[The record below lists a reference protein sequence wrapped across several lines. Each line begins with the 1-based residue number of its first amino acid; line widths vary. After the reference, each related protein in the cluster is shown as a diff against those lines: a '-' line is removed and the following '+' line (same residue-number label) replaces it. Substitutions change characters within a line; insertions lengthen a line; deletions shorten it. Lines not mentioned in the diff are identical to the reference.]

1 MNIKFSY
8 YYGKEADQ
16 YSFFKIPKILYT
28 DSIFKTLSSDAKVLY
43 SILLDRMS
51 LSMKNGWLD
60 EENKVFIIFTIDEI
74 EETMNIGRN
83 KAINIMKEIQD
94 FGLIE
99 KKRRG
104 LGKPNI
110 IYVKS
115 FLVETIEENGK
126 MEEEKN
132 GDRSLND
139 KFQEVSKANLQKFEK
154 QTSRNLKNKPQ
165 EVSKTNCNKTNI
177 NKTKKSDTDIS
188 KTTSIDKTGCKRKS
202 KKGEGGQ
209 VEKIIKQNI
218 SYFDFMDRDSPTK
231 ENIDFIVEIMVD
243 AVESKRDLKINQTW
257 ISYEKIKEKF
267 LSIKKEHIEYILSVL
282 RENTSK
288 ITHFRAYLL
297 SIIYNAPINIIY
309 YNKQSKDVR
318 NFENYADDEKLWK
331 EFLKGQWVKSF
342 KK

>member
-43 SILLDRMS
+43 AILLDRMS

-115 FLVETIEENGK
+115 FLVETKEENRTA
-126 MEEEKN
+126 EEEISE
-132 GDRSLND
+132 DRSLNV
-139 KFQEVSKANLQKFEK
+139 KFQEVSKTNLQKFEK
-154 QTSRNLKNKPQ
+154 QTSRNLENKPQ
-165 EVSKTNCNKTNI
+165 EVSKTNCNKTNT
-177 NKTKKSDTDIS
+177 NKTEYSNTDFNHTSPRSPS
-188 KTTSIDKTGCKRKS
+188 KTSGINHQEQDL
-202 KKGEGGQ
+202 E
-209 VEKIIKQNI
+209 VEETIQTLKQNI
-218 SYFDFMDRDSPTK
+218 EYLSLIEERAEEKETIDLMLNLMTEVIKNKTDR
-231 ENIDFIVEIMVD
+231 
-243 AVESKRDLKINQTW
+243 RINQSR
-257 ISYEKIKEKF
+257 IPFERLKEQ
-267 LSIKKEHIEYILSVL
+267 LLTLKKEHIDYVLLVLS
-282 RENTSK
+282 ENKNK
-288 ITHFRAYLL
+288 ISNLRAYLL
-297 SIIYNAPINIIY
+297 SLLYNASVNILGMKKHQEPDTTDY
-309 YNKQSKDVR
+309 SKDQQIWR
-318 NFENYADDEKLWK
+318 AFFDTT
-331 EFLKGQWVKSF
+331 
-342 KK
+342 

>member
-43 SILLDRMS
+43 AILLDRMS

-110 IYVKS
+110 IYVKN
-115 FLVETIEENGK
+115 FLVETENR
-126 MEEEKN
+126 EEEKRQEKEGN
-132 GDRSLND
+132 MDHIEEHLD
-139 KFQEVSKANLQKFEK
+139 AKFQKVSNINLQKFEK
-154 QTSRNLKNKPQ
+154 QTSRNLENKPQ
-165 EVSKTNCNKTNI
+165 EVSKTNCNKTNT
-177 NKTKKSDTDIS
+177 NKTEYSDTDFNNTSPISPS
-188 KTTSIDKTGCKRKS
+188 KTNGIK
-202 KKGEGGQ
+202 ENPE
-209 VEKIIKQNI
+209 VEEDIETLKQNI
-218 SYFDFMDRDSPTK
+218 EYFSLIQEKPEEKETIDLILNLMTEVIKNKTDR
-231 ENIDFIVEIMVD
+231 
-243 AVESKRDLKINQTW
+243 RINQSR
-257 ISYEKIKEKF
+257 IPFERLKEQ
-267 LSIKKEHIEYILSVL
+267 LLTLKKEHIDYVLLVLS
-282 RENTSK
+282 ENKNK
-288 ITHFRAYLL
+288 ISNLRAYLL
-297 SIIYNAPINIIY
+297 SLLYNAPVNILGMKVHQEPAAVDY
-309 YNKQSKDVR
+309 SKDQQIWQ
-318 NFENYADDEKLWK
+318 A
-331 EFLKGQWVKSF
+331 FLDTT
-342 KK
+342 

>member
-331 EFLKGQWVKSF
+331 ELLKGQ
-342 KK
+342 

>member
-1 MNIKFSY
+1 MENTA
-8 YYGKEADQ
+8 E
-16 YSFFKIPKILYT
+16 
-28 DSIFKTLSSDAKVLY
+28 SS
-43 SILLDRMS
+43 
-51 LSMKNGWLD
+51 KNGWLD

-83 KAINIMKEIQD
+83 KAINIIKEIQD

-115 FLVETIEENGK
+115 FLVETIEENGT

-132 GDRSLND
+132 EDRSLND

-165 EVSKTNCNKTNI
+165 EVSKANCNKTNI

-218 SYFDFMDRDSPTK
+218 SYFDFMDRDSPTR

-243 AVESKRDLKINQTW
+243 AVESKRDLKINQTC

-331 EFLKGQWVKSF
+331 EFLKGQ
-342 KK
+342 

>member
-43 SILLDRMS
+43 AILLDRMS

-115 FLVETIEENGK
+115 FLVETIEENRT

-132 GDRSLND
+132 EDRSLND

-154 QTSRNLKNKPQ
+154 QTSRNLKNKSQ

-177 NKTKKSDTDIS
+177 NKTKKSETDIS
-188 KTTSIDKTGCKRKS
+188 ETTSIYKTGCKRKS

-218 SYFDFMDRDSPTK
+218 SYFDFMDRDSPTR

-331 EFLKGQWVKSF
+331 EFLKGQ
-342 KK
+342 

>member
-51 LSMKNGWLD
+51 LSMKNRWLD
-60 EENKVFIIFTIDEI
+60 ENNKVFIIFTIDEI

-115 FLVETIEENGK
+115 FLVENT
-126 MEEEKN
+126 EEKN
-132 GDRSLND
+132 IEKKENIDEEKS
-139 KFQEVSKANLQKFEK
+139 KYKIQEVSKANLQKFEN
-154 QTSRNLKNKPQ
+154 QTSRGLENKLT
-165 EVSKTNCNKTNI
+165 EVAKTNCNKTNI
-177 NKTKKSDTDIS
+177 NKTEKIDTDIS
-188 KTTSIDKTGCKRKS
+188 NTSTIDNLKHKREIKNIEE
-202 KKGEGGQ
+202 GE
-209 VEKIIKQNI
+209 VEKNIKKNI
-218 SYFDFMDRDSPTK
+218 SYLDFINGDMDLK
-231 ENIDFIVEIMVD
+231 ETIEFIVEVMVD
-243 AVESKRDLKINQTW
+243 AVESKKDLKINQT
-257 ISYEKIKEKF
+257 IVGYEKVRERF
-267 LSIKKEHIEYILSVL
+267 LSIKKEHIDYVLSVIK
-282 RENTSK
+282 ENTSK

-297 SIIYNAPINIIY
+297 SIIYNAPMNIIY
-309 YNKQSKDVR
+309 YNKQSLR
-318 NFENYADDEKLWK
+318 EINYKNYDDDKKLWQD
-331 EFLKGQWVKSF
+331 FLKEK
-342 KK
+342 

>member
-43 SILLDRMS
+43 AILLDRMS

-60 EENKVFIIFTIDEI
+60 DENKVFIIFTIEEI

-110 IYVKS
+110 IYVKN
-115 FLVETIEENGK
+115 FLVETMEENSTVR
-126 MEEEKN
+126 EKTCE
-132 GDRSLND
+132 DRSLND

-154 QTSRNLKNKPQ
+154 QTSRNLKTKPQ

-177 NKTKKSDTDIS
+177 NKTKKSDTDMS
-188 KTTSIDKTGCKRKS
+188 KTTSIGKTAHKRKLKTGEERN
-202 KKGEGGQ
+202 
-209 VEKIIKQNI
+209 IKQNI
-218 SYFDFMDRDSPTK
+218 SYLDFMDRDSPTK
-231 ENIDFIVEIMVD
+231 ETIDFIVEIMVD
-243 AVESKRDLKINQTW
+243 AVEGKRDLKINQSW
-257 ISYEKIKEKF
+257 LSYEKIRER
-267 LSIKKEHIEYILSVL
+267 LLEIKKEHIEYVLSVL
-282 RENTSK
+282 KENTSK

-297 SIIYNAPINIIY
+297 SILYNAPINSVY
-309 YNKQSKDVR
+309 YNKQEK
-318 NFENYADDEKLWK
+318 NTGNIGNYTDDEKIWQD
-331 EFLKGQWVKSF
+331 FLKGK
-342 KK
+342 

>member
-43 SILLDRMS
+43 AILLDRMS

-115 FLVETIEENGK
+115 FLVETKEENRTA
-126 MEEEKN
+126 EEETSK
-132 GDRSLND
+132 LP
-139 KFQEVSKANLQKFEK
+139 EVSKANLQKFEK
-154 QTSRNLKNKPQ
+154 QTSRNLENKPQ
-165 EVSKTNCNKTNI
+165 EVSKTNCNKTNT
-177 NKTKKSDTDIS
+177 NKTKKSEHDIS
-188 KTTSIDKTGCKRKS
+188 KTASIDKTGCKRKL
-202 KKGEGGQ
+202 KKEEGGQ

-218 SYFDFMDRDSPTK
+218 SYLDFMDRDSPTK
-231 ENIDFIVEIMVD
+231 ENIDFVVEIMVD
-243 AVESKRDLKINQTW
+243 AVEGKRDLKINQTW
-257 ISYEKIKEKF
+257 ISYEKIRGRLLE
-267 LSIKKEHIEYILSVL
+267 IKKEHIEYVLSVL
-282 RENTSK
+282 KENTSK

-309 YNKQSKDVR
+309 YNKQST
-318 NFENYADDEKLWK
+318 NTGNLGNYADDERIWQD
-331 EFLKGQWVKSF
+331 FLKGK
-342 KK
+342 

>member
-43 SILLDRMS
+43 AILLDRMS

-115 FLVETIEENGK
+115 FLVETKEENRTA
-126 MEEEKN
+126 EEETSE
-132 GDRSLND
+132 DRSLNV

-154 QTSRNLKNKPQ
+154 QTSRNLENKPQ
-165 EVSKTNCNKTNI
+165 EVSKTNCNKTNT
-177 NKTKKSDTDIS
+177 NKTEYSNTDFNHTSPRSPS
-188 KTTSIDKTGCKRKS
+188 KTSGINHQEQDP
-202 KKGEGGQ
+202 E
-209 VEKIIKQNI
+209 VEETIQTLKQNI
-218 SYFDFMDRDSPTK
+218 EYLSLIEERAEEKETIDLMLNLMTEVIKNKTDR
-231 ENIDFIVEIMVD
+231 
-243 AVESKRDLKINQTW
+243 RINQSR
-257 ISYEKIKEKF
+257 IPFERLKEQ
-267 LSIKKEHIEYILSVL
+267 LLTLKKEHWSY
-282 RENTSK
+282 
-288 ITHFRAYLL
+288 
-297 SIIYNAPINIIY
+297 
-309 YNKQSKDVR
+309 
-318 NFENYADDEKLWK
+318 
-331 EFLKGQWVKSF
+331 VK
-342 KK
+342 K

>member
-43 SILLDRMS
+43 AILLDRMS

-115 FLVETIEENGK
+115 FLVETKEENRTA
-126 MEEEKN
+126 EEEISE
-132 GDRSLND
+132 DRSLNV

-154 QTSRNLKNKPQ
+154 QTSRNFKNK
-165 EVSKTNCNKTNI
+165 
-177 NKTKKSDTDIS
+177 
-188 KTTSIDKTGCKRKS
+188 
-202 KKGEGGQ
+202 
-209 VEKIIKQNI
+209 
-218 SYFDFMDRDSPTK
+218 
-231 ENIDFIVEIMVD
+231 
-243 AVESKRDLKINQTW
+243 L
-257 ISYEKIKEKF
+257 
-267 LSIKKEHIEYILSVL
+267 
-282 RENTSK
+282 
-288 ITHFRAYLL
+288 
-297 SIIYNAPINIIY
+297 
-309 YNKQSKDVR
+309 
-318 NFENYADDEKLWK
+318 
-331 EFLKGQWVKSF
+331 
-342 KK
+342 

>member
-43 SILLDRMS
+43 AILLDRMS

-115 FLVETIEENGK
+115 FLVETKEENRTA
-126 MEEEKN
+126 EEETSE
-132 GDRSLND
+132 DRSFKSKLT
-139 KFQEVSKANLQKFEK
+139 EVSKANLQKFEK
-154 QTSRNLKNKPQ
+154 QTSRNLENKPQ
-165 EVSKTNCNKTNI
+165 EVSKTNCNKTNT
-177 NKTKKSDTDIS
+177 NKTEYSNTDFNHTSPRSPS
-188 KTTSIDKTGCKRKS
+188 KTSGINHQEQDP
-202 KKGEGGQ
+202 E
-209 VEKIIKQNI
+209 VEETIQTLKQNI
-218 SYFDFMDRDSPTK
+218 EYLSLIEERAEEKETIDLMLNLMTEVIKNKTDR
-231 ENIDFIVEIMVD
+231 
-243 AVESKRDLKINQTW
+243 RINQSR
-257 ISYEKIKEKF
+257 IPFERLKEQ
-267 LSIKKEHIEYILSVL
+267 LLTLKKEHIDYVLLVLS
-282 RENTSK
+282 ENKNK
-288 ITHFRAYLL
+288 ISNLRAYLL
-297 SIIYNAPINIIY
+297 SLLYNASVNILGMKKHQEPDTTDY
-309 YNKQSKDVR
+309 SKDQQIWR
-318 NFENYADDEKLWK
+318 AFFDTT
-331 EFLKGQWVKSF
+331 
-342 KK
+342 

>member
-28 DSIFKTLSSDAKVLY
+28 DSIFKTLSSDAKILY
-43 SILLDRMS
+43 AILLDRMS

-60 EENKVFIIFTIDEI
+60 DENKVFIIFTIDEI

-110 IYVKS
+110 IYVKN
-115 FLVETIEENGK
+115 FLVETMEENSTVR
-126 MEEEKN
+126 EETCE
-132 GDRSLND
+132 DRSLND
-139 KFQEVSKANLQKFEK
+139 KFQEVSKVNLQKFEK
-154 QTSRNLKNKPQ
+154 QTSRNLENKPQ

-177 NKTKKSDTDIS
+177 NKTKKSDTDMS
-188 KTTSIDKTGCKRKS
+188 KTTSIGKTAHKRKL
-202 KKGEGGQ
+202 KTGEGGQ
-209 VEKIIKQNI
+209 IERNIKQNI
-218 SYFDFMDRDSPTK
+218 SYLDFMDRDIHTK
-231 ENIDFIVEIMVD
+231 ETIDFIVEIMVD
-243 AVESKRDLKINQTW
+243 AVEGKRDLKINRSW
-257 ISYEKIKEKF
+257 ISYEKIRER
-267 LSIKKEHIEYILSVL
+267 LLEIKKEHIEYVLSILK
-282 RENTSK
+282 ENTSK

-297 SIIYNAPINIIY
+297 SILYNAPINSIY
-309 YNKQSKDVR
+309 YSKQEK
-318 NFENYADDEKLWK
+318 NIGNYADDEKIWQD
-331 EFLKGQWVKSF
+331 FLKEK
-342 KK
+342 

>member
-43 SILLDRMS
+43 AILLDRMS

-115 FLVETIEENGK
+115 FLVKTKEENRTA
-126 MEEEKN
+126 EEETSE
-132 GDRSLND
+132 DRSLNV

-154 QTSRNLKNKPQ
+154 QTSRNLENKPQ
-165 EVSKTNCNKTNI
+165 EVSKTNCNKTNT
-177 NKTKKSDTDIS
+177 NKTEYSNTDFNHTSPRSPS
-188 KTTSIDKTGCKRKS
+188 KTSGINHQEQDP
-202 KKGEGGQ
+202 E
-209 VEKIIKQNI
+209 VEETIQTLKQNI
-218 SYFDFMDRDSPTK
+218 EYLSLIEERAEEKETIDLMLNLMTEVIKNKTDR
-231 ENIDFIVEIMVD
+231 
-243 AVESKRDLKINQTW
+243 RINQNR
-257 ISYEKIKEKF
+257 IPFERLKEQ
-267 LSIKKEHIEYILSVL
+267 LLTLKKEHIDYVLLVLS
-282 RENTSK
+282 ENKNK
-288 ITHFRAYLL
+288 ISNLRAYLL
-297 SIIYNAPINIIY
+297 S
-309 YNKQSKDVR
+309 
-318 NFENYADDEKLWK
+318 L
-331 EFLKGQWVKSF
+331 L
-342 KK
+342 

>member
-43 SILLDRMS
+43 AILLDRMS

-115 FLVETIEENGK
+115 FLVETKEENRTA
-126 MEEEKN
+126 EEETN
-132 GDRSLND
+132 DARSLNV

-154 QTSRNLKNKPQ
+154 QTSRNLENKPQ
-165 EVSKTNCNKTNI
+165 EVSKTNCNKTNT
-177 NKTKKSDTDIS
+177 NKTEHSNTDFNHTSPRSPS
-188 KTTSIDKTGCKRKS
+188 KTNGINHQEQDP
-202 KKGEGGQ
+202 E
-209 VEKIIKQNI
+209 VEETIQTLKQNI
-218 SYFDFMDRDSPTK
+218 EYLSLIEERAEEKETIDLMLNLMTEVIKNKTDR
-231 ENIDFIVEIMVD
+231 
-243 AVESKRDLKINQTW
+243 RINQSR
-257 ISYEKIKEKF
+257 IPFERLKEQ
-267 LSIKKEHIEYILSVL
+267 LLTLKKEHIDYVLLVLS
-282 RENTSK
+282 ENKNK
-288 ITHFRAYLL
+288 ISNLRAYLL
-297 SIIYNAPINIIY
+297 SLLYNASVNILGMKKHQEPDTTDY
-309 YNKQSKDVR
+309 SKDQQIWR
-318 NFENYADDEKLWK
+318 AFFDTT
-331 EFLKGQWVKSF
+331 
-342 KK
+342 

>member
-43 SILLDRMS
+43 AILLDRMS

-177 NKTKKSDTDIS
+177 NKTKKSDTYIS
-188 KTTSIDKTGCKRKS
+188 KTTSIDKTGCKRKL
-202 KKGEGGQ
+202 KTGEGGQ

-288 ITHFRAYLL
+288 IIHFRAYLL

-331 EFLKGQWVKSF
+331 EFLKGQ
-342 KK
+342 

>member
-43 SILLDRMS
+43 AILLDRMS

-115 FLVETIEENGK
+115 FLVETIEENGT

-132 GDRSLND
+132 EDRSLND

-188 KTTSIDKTGCKRKS
+188 ETTSIYKTGCKRKS

-218 SYFDFMDRDSPTK
+218 SYFDFMDRDSPTR

-243 AVESKRDLKINQTW
+243 AVESKRDLKINQTC

-331 EFLKGQWVKSF
+331 EFLKGQ
-342 KK
+342 

>member
-43 SILLDRMS
+43 AILLDRMS

-218 SYFDFMDRDSPTK
+218 LYFDFMDRDSPTK

-288 ITHFRAYLL
+288 ITHFRSYLL

-331 EFLKGQWVKSF
+331 EFLKGQ
-342 KK
+342 

>member
-43 SILLDRMS
+43 AILLDRMS

-83 KAINIMKEIQD
+83 KAVNIMKEIQD

-115 FLVETIEENGK
+115 FLVETMEENSTVR
-126 MEEEKN
+126 EETCE
-132 GDRSLND
+132 DRSLND
-139 KFQEVSKANLQKFEK
+139 TFQEVSKVNLQKFEK
-154 QTSRNLKNKPQ
+154 QTSRNLKTKLQ

-188 KTTSIDKTGCKRKS
+188 KTTSIGKTAHKRKL
-202 KKGEGGQ
+202 KTGEGGQ
-209 VEKIIKQNI
+209 IERNIKQNI
-218 SYFDFMDRDSPTK
+218 SYLDFMDRDSPTK
-231 ENIDFIVEIMVD
+231 EAIDFIVEIMVD
-243 AVESKRDLKINQTW
+243 AVEGKRDLKINQNW
-257 ISYEKIKEKF
+257 LSYEKIRER
-267 LSIKKEHIEYILSVL
+267 LLEIKKEHIEYVLSVL
-282 RENTSK
+282 KENTSK

-297 SIIYNAPINIIY
+297 SILYLSLIHI
-309 YNKQSKDVR
+309 
-318 NFENYADDEKLWK
+318 
-331 EFLKGQWVKSF
+331 
-342 KK
+342 

>member
-43 SILLDRMS
+43 AILLDRMS

-115 FLVETIEENGK
+115 FLVETKEENRTA
-126 MEEEKN
+126 EEETSE
-132 GDRSLND
+132 DRSLNV

-154 QTSRNLKNKPQ
+154 QTSRNLENKPQ
-165 EVSKTNCNKTNI
+165 ELSLVVRPLR
-177 NKTKKSDTDIS
+177 IS
-188 KTTSIDKTGCKRKS
+188 HRASPVAPAHRRRATHPSQKAMRTTARTSAYIAPAIHQRAA
-202 KKGEGGQ
+202 
-209 VEKIIKQNI
+209 
-218 SYFDFMDRDSPTK
+218 DRPLAADRGKPRCPRRAASPAK
-231 ENIDFIVEIMVD
+231 VN
-243 AVESKRDLKINQTW
+243 
-257 ISYEKIKEKF
+257 
-267 LSIKKEHIEYILSVL
+267 
-282 RENTSK
+282 
-288 ITHFRAYLL
+288 
-297 SIIYNAPINIIY
+297 
-309 YNKQSKDVR
+309 
-318 NFENYADDEKLWK
+318 
-331 EFLKGQWVKSF
+331 
-342 KK
+342 

>member
-43 SILLDRMS
+43 AILLDRMS

-83 KAINIMKEIQD
+83 KAVNIMKEIQD

-115 FLVETIEENGK
+115 FLVETMEENSTVR
-126 MEEEKN
+126 EETCE
-132 GDRSLND
+132 DRSLND
-139 KFQEVSKANLQKFEK
+139 TFQEVSKVNLQKFEK
-154 QTSRNLKNKPQ
+154 QTSRNLKTKLQ

-188 KTTSIDKTGCKRKS
+188 KTTSIGKTAHKRKL
-202 KKGEGGQ
+202 KTGEGGQ
-209 VEKIIKQNI
+209 IERNIKQNI
-218 SYFDFMDRDSPTK
+218 SYLDFMDRDSPTK
-231 ENIDFIVEIMVD
+231 EAIDFIVEIMVD
-243 AVESKRDLKINQTW
+243 AVEGKRDLKINQNW
-257 ISYEKIKEKF
+257 LSYEKIRER
-267 LSIKKEHIEYILSVL
+267 LLEIKKEHIEYVLSVL
-282 RENTSK
+282 KENTSK

-297 SIIYNAPINIIY
+297 SILYNAPINSIY
-309 YNKQSKDVR
+309 YSKQ
-318 NFENYADDEKLWK
+318 EKK
-331 EFLKGQWVKSF
+331 
-342 KK
+342 

>member
-43 SILLDRMS
+43 AILLDRMS

-83 KAINIMKEIQD
+83 KAVNIMKEIQD

-115 FLVETIEENGK
+115 FLVETMEENSTVR
-126 MEEEKN
+126 EETCE
-132 GDRSLND
+132 DRSLND
-139 KFQEVSKANLQKFEK
+139 TFQEVSKVNLQKFEK
-154 QTSRNLKNKPQ
+154 QTSRNLKTKLQ

-188 KTTSIDKTGCKRKS
+188 KTTSIGKTAHKRKL
-202 KKGEGGQ
+202 KTGEGGQ
-209 VEKIIKQNI
+209 IERNIKQNI
-218 SYFDFMDRDSPTK
+218 SYLDFMDRDSPTK
-231 ENIDFIVEIMVD
+231 EAIDFIVEIMVD
-243 AVESKRDLKINQTW
+243 VVEGKRDLKINQNW
-257 ISYEKIKEKF
+257 LSYEKIRER
-267 LSIKKEHIEYILSVL
+267 LLEIKKEHIEYVLSVL
-282 RENTSK
+282 KENTSK

-297 SIIYNAPINIIY
+297 SILYNAPINSIY
-309 YNKQSKDVR
+309 YSKQEK
-318 NFENYADDEKLWK
+318 NIGNYADDEKIWQD
-331 EFLKGQWVKSF
+331 FLKEK
-342 KK
+342 

>member
-8 YYGKEADQ
+8 YYGKEVDQ

-43 SILLDRMS
+43 AILLDRIS

-104 LGKPNI
+104 LGKPNV

-115 FLVETIEENGK
+115 FLVEATEENSTEK
-126 MEEEKN
+126 EETDE
-132 GDRSLND
+132 DRSLND

-154 QTSRNLKNKPQ
+154 QTSRNLENKPQ

-188 KTTSIDKTGCKRKS
+188 KTTSIGETAYKRKL
-202 KKGEGGQ
+202 KNGEESQ
-209 VEKIIKQNI
+209 IEKIIKQNI
-218 SYFDFMDRDSPTK
+218 SYLDFMDRDSLTK
-231 ENIDFIVEIMVD
+231 ETIDFIVEIMVD
-243 AVESKRDLKINQTW
+243 AVEGKRDLKINQTW
-257 ISYEKIKEKF
+257 IIYEKIRER
-267 LSIKKEHIEYILSVL
+267 LLEIKKEHIEYVLSVL
-282 RENTSK
+282 KENTSK

-297 SIIYNAPINIIY
+297 SILYNSTINIIY
-309 YNKQSKDVR
+309 YSKQEK
-318 NFENYADDEKLWK
+318 NTKNIGNYADDEKIWQD
-331 EFLKGQWVKSF
+331 FLKGK
-342 KK
+342 

>member
-43 SILLDRMS
+43 AILLDRMS

-60 EENKVFIIFTIDEI
+60 DENKVFIIFTIEEI

-115 FLVETIEENGK
+115 FLVETIEENGT

-132 GDRSLND
+132 EDRSLND
-139 KFQEVSKANLQKFEK
+139 KFQEVSKTNLQKFEK
-154 QTSRNLKNKPQ
+154 QTSRNLKTKPQ

-188 KTTSIDKTGCKRKS
+188 KTTSIGKTAHKRKL
-202 KKGEGGQ
+202 KTGEGGQ
-209 VEKIIKQNI
+209 IERNIKQNI
-218 SYFDFMDRDSPTK
+218 SYLDFMDRDSPTK
-231 ENIDFIVEIMVD
+231 ETIDFIVEIMVD

-267 LSIKKEHIEYILSVL
+267 LSIKKEHIEYVLSVL
-282 RENTSK
+282 KENTSK
-288 ITHFRAYLL
+288 ITYFRAYLL
-297 SIIYNAPINIIY
+297 SILYNAPINSVY
-309 YNKQSKDVR
+309 YSKQ
-318 NFENYADDEKLWK
+318 ENNTGNIGNYTDDEKIWQD
-331 EFLKGQWVKSF
+331 FLKGK
-342 KK
+342 

>member
-43 SILLDRMS
+43 AILLDRMS

-110 IYVKS
+110 IYVKN
-115 FLVETIEENGK
+115 FLVETEHREKEKKQETEGNIDHIENYSDTK
-126 MEEEKN
+126 
-132 GDRSLND
+132 L
-139 KFQEVSKANLQKFEK
+139 QEVSNVNLQKFEK
-154 QTSRNLKNKPQ
+154 QTSRNLENKPQ

-177 NKTKKSDTDIS
+177 NKTEYSNTDFNNTSPISPS
-188 KTTSIDKTGCKRKS
+188 KTNGIK
-202 KKGEGGQ
+202 ENPE
-209 VEKIIKQNI
+209 VEEDIETLKQNI
-218 SYFDFMDRDSPTK
+218 EYLSLIQEKPEEKETIDLILNLMTEVIKNKTDR
-231 ENIDFIVEIMVD
+231 
-243 AVESKRDLKINQTW
+243 RINQSR
-257 ISYEKIKEKF
+257 IPFERLKEQ
-267 LSIKKEHIEYILSVL
+267 LLTLKKEHIDYVLLVLS
-282 RENTSK
+282 ENKNK
-288 ITHFRAYLL
+288 ISNLRAYLL
-297 SIIYNAPINIIY
+297 SLLYNASVNILGMKVHQEPASVDY
-309 YNKQSKDVR
+309 SKDQQIWQ
-318 NFENYADDEKLWK
+318 A
-331 EFLKGQWVKSF
+331 FLDTT
-342 KK
+342 

>member
-43 SILLDRMS
+43 AILLDRMS

-60 EENKVFIIFTIDEI
+60 DENKVFIIFTIEEI

-110 IYVKS
+110 IYVKN
-115 FLVETIEENGK
+115 FLVETMEENSTVR
-126 MEEEKN
+126 EKTCE
-132 GDRSLND
+132 DRSLND

-154 QTSRNLKNKPQ
+154 QTSRNLKTKPQ

-177 NKTKKSDTDIS
+177 NKTKKSDTDMS
-188 KTTSIDKTGCKRKS
+188 KTTSIGKTAHKRKLKTG
-202 KKGEGGQ
+202 EGSQ
-209 VEKIIKQNI
+209 IERNIKQNI
-218 SYFDFMDRDSPTK
+218 SYLDFMDRDSPTK
-231 ENIDFIVEIMVD
+231 ETIDFIVEIMVD
-243 AVESKRDLKINQTW
+243 AVEGKRDLKINQSW
-257 ISYEKIKEKF
+257 LSYEKIRER
-267 LSIKKEHIEYILSVL
+267 LLEIKKEHIEYVLSVL
-282 RENTSK
+282 KENTSK

-297 SIIYNAPINIIY
+297 SILYNAPINSVY
-309 YNKQSKDVR
+309 YNKQEK
-318 NFENYADDEKLWK
+318 NTGNIGNYADDEKIWQD
-331 EFLKGQWVKSF
+331 FLKGK
-342 KK
+342 

>member
-43 SILLDRMS
+43 AILLDRMS

-115 FLVETIEENGK
+115 FLVETIEENRT

-132 GDRSLND
+132 EDRSLND

-154 QTSRNLKNKPQ
+154 QTSRNLKNKSQ

-177 NKTKKSDTDIS
+177 NKTKKSETDIS
-188 KTTSIDKTGCKRKS
+188 ETTSIYKTGCKRKS

-218 SYFDFMDRDSPTK
+218 SYFDFMDRDSPTR

-318 NFENYADDEKLWK
+318 NFEKYADDEKLWK
-331 EFLKGQWVKSF
+331 EFLKGQ
-342 KK
+342 

>member
-28 DSIFKTLSSDAKVLY
+28 DSIFKTLSSDVKVLY

-331 EFLKGQWVKSF
+331 EFLKGQ
-342 KK
+342 

>member
-43 SILLDRMS
+43 AILLDRMS

-83 KAINIMKEIQD
+83 KAVNIMKEIQD

-115 FLVETIEENGK
+115 FLVETMEENSTVR
-126 MEEEKN
+126 EETCE
-132 GDRSLND
+132 DRSLND
-139 KFQEVSKANLQKFEK
+139 TFQEVSKVNLQKFEK
-154 QTSRNLKNKPQ
+154 QTSRNLKTKLQ

-188 KTTSIDKTGCKRKS
+188 KTTSIGKTAHKRKL
-202 KKGEGGQ
+202 KTGEGGQ
-209 VEKIIKQNI
+209 IERNIKQNI
-218 SYFDFMDRDSPTK
+218 SYLDFMDRDSPTK
-231 ENIDFIVEIMVD
+231 EAIDFIVEIMVD
-243 AVESKRDLKINQTW
+243 AVEGKRDLKINQNW
-257 ISYEKIKEKF
+257 LSYEKIRER
-267 LSIKKEHIEYILSVL
+267 LLEIKKEHIEYVLSVL
-282 RENTSK
+282 KENTSK

-297 SIIYNAPINIIY
+297 SILYNAPINSIY
-309 YNKQSKDVR
+309 YSKQEKKIG
-318 NFENYADDEKLWK
+318 NYADDEKIWQD
-331 EFLKGQWVKSF
+331 FLKEK
-342 KK
+342 

>member
-43 SILLDRMS
+43 AILLDRMS

-94 FGLIE
+94 FGLID
-99 KKRRG
+99 KKRSG

-115 FLVETIEENGK
+115 FLVETKEENRTA
-126 MEEEKN
+126 EEETSE
-132 GDRSLND
+132 DRSLNV

-154 QTSRNLKNKPQ
+154 QTSRNLENKPQ
-165 EVSKTNCNKTNI
+165 EVSKTNCNKTNT
-177 NKTKKSDTDIS
+177 NKTEYSNTDFNHTSPRSPS
-188 KTTSIDKTGCKRKS
+188 KTSGINHQEQDP
-202 KKGEGGQ
+202 E
-209 VEKIIKQNI
+209 VEETIQTLKQNI
-218 SYFDFMDRDSPTK
+218 EYLSLIEERAEEKETIDLMLNLMTEVIKNKTDR
-231 ENIDFIVEIMVD
+231 
-243 AVESKRDLKINQTW
+243 RINQSR
-257 ISYEKIKEKF
+257 IPFERLKEQ
-267 LSIKKEHIEYILSVL
+267 LLTLKKEHIEYVLLVLS
-282 RENTSK
+282 ENKNK
-288 ITHFRAYLL
+288 ISNLRAYLL
-297 SIIYNAPINIIY
+297 SLLYNAPVNILGMKAHQEPAAVDY
-309 YNKQSKDVR
+309 SKDQQIWR
-318 NFENYADDEKLWK
+318 AFFDTT
-331 EFLKGQWVKSF
+331 
-342 KK
+342 

>member
-43 SILLDRMS
+43 AILLDRMS

-83 KAINIMKEIQD
+83 KAINIMKEIED

-115 FLVETIEENGK
+115 FLVETKEENRTA
-126 MEEEKN
+126 EEETSE
-132 GDRSLND
+132 DRSLNV

-154 QTSRNLKNKPQ
+154 QTSRNLENKPQ
-165 EVSKTNCNKTNI
+165 EVSKTNCNKTNT
-177 NKTKKSDTDIS
+177 NKTEYSNTDFNHTSPRSPS
-188 KTTSIDKTGCKRKS
+188 KTSGINHQEQDP
-202 KKGEGGQ
+202 E
-209 VEKIIKQNI
+209 VEETIQTLKQNI
-218 SYFDFMDRDSPTK
+218 EYLSLIEERAEEKETIDLMLNLMTEVIKNKTDR
-231 ENIDFIVEIMVD
+231 
-243 AVESKRDLKINQTW
+243 RINQSR
-257 ISYEKIKEKF
+257 IPFERLKEQ
-267 LSIKKEHIEYILSVL
+267 LLTLKKEHIDYVLLVLS
-282 RENTSK
+282 ENKNK
-288 ITHFRAYLL
+288 ISNLRAYLL
-297 SIIYNAPINIIY
+297 SLLYNASVNILGMKKHQEPDTTDY
-309 YNKQSKDVR
+309 SKDQQIWR
-318 NFENYADDEKLWK
+318 AFFDTT
-331 EFLKGQWVKSF
+331 
-342 KK
+342 

>member
-43 SILLDRMS
+43 AILLDRMS

-115 FLVETIEENGK
+115 FLVETKEENRTA
-126 MEEEKN
+126 EEEISE
-132 GDRSLND
+132 DRSLNV

-154 QTSRNLKNKPQ
+154 QTSRNLENKPQ

-177 NKTKKSDTDIS
+177 NKTKKSEPDIS
-188 KTTSIDKTGCKRKS
+188 KTTSIDKTECKRKL
-202 KKGEGGQ
+202 KKEEEGQ
-209 VEKIIKQNI
+209 VEKNNQAK
-218 SYFDFMDRDSPTK
+218 YF
-231 ENIDFIVEIMVD
+231 I
-243 AVESKRDLKINQTW
+243 
-257 ISYEKIKEKF
+257 
-267 LSIKKEHIEYILSVL
+267 
-282 RENTSK
+282 
-288 ITHFRAYLL
+288 FRFY
-297 SIIYNAPINIIY
+297 
-309 YNKQSKDVR
+309 
-318 NFENYADDEKLWK
+318 
-331 EFLKGQWVKSF
+331 G
-342 KK
+342 

>member
-43 SILLDRMS
+43 AILLDRMS

-115 FLVETIEENGK
+115 FLVETKEENRTA
-126 MEEEKN
+126 EEETSE
-132 GDRSLND
+132 DRSLNV

-154 QTSRNLKNKPQ
+154 QTSRNLENKPQ
-165 EVSKTNCNKTNI
+165 EVSKTNCNKTNT
-177 NKTKKSDTDIS
+177 NKTEYSNTDFNHTSPRSPS
-188 KTTSIDKTGCKRKS
+188 KTSGINHQEQDP
-202 KKGEGGQ
+202 E
-209 VEKIIKQNI
+209 VEETIQTLKQNI
-218 SYFDFMDRDSPTK
+218 EYLSLIEERAEEKETIDLMLNLMTEVIKNKTDR
-231 ENIDFIVEIMVD
+231 
-243 AVESKRDLKINQTW
+243 RINQ
-257 ISYEKIKEKF
+257 SRMPFERLKEQ
-267 LSIKKEHIEYILSVL
+267 LLTLKKEHIDYVLLVLS
-282 RENTSK
+282 ENKNK
-288 ITHFRAYLL
+288 ISNLRAYLL
-297 SIIYNAPINIIY
+297 SLLYNASVNILGMKKHQEPDTTDY
-309 YNKQSKDVR
+309 SKDQQIWR
-318 NFENYADDEKLWK
+318 AFFDTT
-331 EFLKGQWVKSF
+331 
-342 KK
+342 